1 MEKTN
6 GRPVVLMT
14 LIQVVCGLLM
24 LLTMTFFISSALA
37 VIPNYMMMNWL
48 NLLESSVALKVL
60 LALEVIAAIV
70 VGVCLLIVEMQVFH
84 VCGVVKRFS
93 AFSPVTERSLGRI
106 VRALG
111 VMAAVLVPLGLPV
124 MEWLTTGLPALFVP
138 LAALL
143 PAFAAATLMA
153 MVRVVQL
160 LLRRAIELQDEAD
173 LTV

>member
-14 LIQVVCGLLM
+14 LIQMVCGLLM

-93 AFSPVTERSLGRI
+93 
-106 VRALG
+106 
-111 VMAAVLVPLGLPV
+111 
-124 MEWLTTGLPALFVP
+124 
-138 LAALL
+138 
-143 PAFAAATLMA
+143 
-153 MVRVVQL
+153 
-160 LLRRAIELQDEAD
+160 D
-173 LTV
+173 